1 MPEYKYAKVKNK
13 ETKVCDVGIGTA
25 ARGLVKPQTEE
36 GL

>member
-1 MPEYKYAKVKNK
+1 MLKCARGK
-13 ETKVCDVGIGTA
+13 TKVCDVGIGTA

>member
-1 MPEYKYAKVKNK
+1 MLKYAREKNK
-13 ETKVCDVGIGTA
+13 IGAVGIGTA